1 MPAQVLWARESL
13 VASPCKV
20 SLPRYW
26 VLANLQVWVQQNK
39 TTWSQNSL
47 LKDQLPYLSPEAI
60 DLLDR
65 MFELDEKKR
74 WVRTSCGW
82 GCVGGDV
89 KGGDRE
95 GR

>member
-1 MPAQVLWARESL
+1 
-13 VASPCKV
+13 
-20 SLPRYW
+20 
-26 VLANLQVWVQQNK
+26 VWVQQNK

-74 WVRTSCGW
+74 WVPVLAT
-82 GCVGGDV
+82 
-89 KGGDRE
+89 
-95 GR
+95 